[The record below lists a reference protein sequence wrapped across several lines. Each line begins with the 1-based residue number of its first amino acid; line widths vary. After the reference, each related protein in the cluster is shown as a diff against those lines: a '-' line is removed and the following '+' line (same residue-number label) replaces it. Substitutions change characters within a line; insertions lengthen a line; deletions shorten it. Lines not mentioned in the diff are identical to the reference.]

1 MDRYI
6 LKQFLNLTELIL
18 ILLAA
23 IIIVT
28 PEIAYSLVLRGR
40 DKVEEMWGEI

>member
-1 MDRYI
+1 MKH
-6 LKQFLNLTELIL
+6 LLNLTEATIIL
-18 ILLAA
+18 IAA
-23 IIIVT
+23 VLIVA

>member
-1 MDRYI
+1 MKNLY
-6 LKQFLNLTELIL
+6 NLTELLIIL
-18 ILLAA
+18 CLAVL
-23 IIIVT
+23 IVT